1 MSSRNGT
8 RYIGKR
14 QIAPPPYG
22 GYLTFSRFMRAMVRY
37 ALADQ
42 PALEIP
48 HRKVQQPSDAVI
60 LDALRALWVLRKEDG
75 TGIWFQWGQ
84 VPTYTRRILD
94 ALQIPVNRRFVWD
107 PSE

>member
-1 MSSRNGT
+1 MAGL
-8 RYIGKR
+8 GFLLLLAL
-14 QIAPPPYG
+14 Q
-22 GYLTFSRFMRAMVRY
+22 FSRFMRAMVRH
-37 ALADQ
+37 ALMDQ

-75 TGIWFQWGQ
+75 TDTWFQWGQ
-84 VPTYTRRILD
+84 VPAYTRRILD

>member
-1 MSSRNGT
+1 VAGL
-8 RYIGKR
+8 GFLLLLAL
-14 QIAPPPYG
+14 Q
-22 GYLTFSRFMRAMVRY
+22 FSRFMRAMVRH
-37 ALADQ
+37 ALMDQ

-75 TGIWFQWGQ
+75 TDTWFQWGQ
-84 VPTYTRRILD
+84 VPAYTRRILD